1 MNLVMFSDSHGAR
14 PTIPEGNVLCVAGD
28 VFCGDDLQSLR
39 SDLRWLGSLPHQR
52 KLFVQGNHDLILE
65 MQSNAEELLAEQGIT
80 LLNNNSIDV
89 DGVRFY
95 GVSYGGSDIQPC
107 DVLVSH
113 VPPAGVLDKGLYG
126 KPLGCP
132 RLLTAV
138 RTLKPR
144 VHIFG
149 HAHESAG
156 HIKIDET
163 DFYNCAENPTVTVV
177 KKAQ

>member
-1 MNLVMFSDSHGAR
+1 MNLVMFSDSHGAC
-14 PTIPEGNVLCVAGD
+14 PTIPEGDVLCVAGD
-28 VFCGDDLQSLR
+28 VFCGDDLQSLK
-39 SDLRWLGSLPHQR
+39 SDLRWLASLPHQR
-52 KLFVQGNHDLILE
+52 KLFVQGNHDLILK
-65 MQSNAEELLAEQGIT
+65 MQSNAEELLAEEGIT
-80 LLNNNSIDV
+80 LLNNNSIAV

-95 GVSYGGSDIQPC
+95 GVPYGGSDIQPC

-126 KPLGCP
+126 KAIGCP

-138 RTLKPR
+138 RMLKPR

-156 HIKIDET
+156 HTKIDET
-163 DFYNCAENPTVTVV
+163 DFYNCAEKPTSVHISS
-177 KKAQ
+177 